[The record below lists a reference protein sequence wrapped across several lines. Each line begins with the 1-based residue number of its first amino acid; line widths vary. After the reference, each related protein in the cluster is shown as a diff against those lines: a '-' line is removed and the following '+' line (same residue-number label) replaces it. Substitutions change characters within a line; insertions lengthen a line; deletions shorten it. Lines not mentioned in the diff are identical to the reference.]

1 MTHDELRTWGVCLVR
16 LYPLRLSYQDGVAL
30 AECWGFSKPDA
41 EAMASVVE
49 AFRERGPPDPWG
61 PPEIFT
67 RAIDTVGR

>member
-1 MTHDELRTWGVCLVR
+1 MTQEELRTWGVCLVR

-30 AECWGFSKPDA
+30 AECWGFSRSDA

-49 AFRERGPPDPWG
+49 AFRESGPPEPWG

-67 RAIDTVGR
+67 RTLDRVVL